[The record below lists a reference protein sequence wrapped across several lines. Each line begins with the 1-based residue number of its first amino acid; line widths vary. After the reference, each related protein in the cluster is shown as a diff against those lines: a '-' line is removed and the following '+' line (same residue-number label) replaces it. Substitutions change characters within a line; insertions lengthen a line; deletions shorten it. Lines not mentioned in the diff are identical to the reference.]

1 MESSWRGRRSTS
13 SCRRQMP
20 EEEAGVSPGTA
31 TTGRRGVGS
40 GGGETYWGVGSG
52 GRRRLRETYGNH
64 V

>member
-40 GGGETYWGVGSG
+40 GE
-52 GRRRLRETYGNH
+52 RRRLRETYGNH

>member
-40 GGGETYWGVGSG
+40 GGGETYWGRGE
-52 GRRRLRETYGNH
+52 RRAAAAAGNLW
-64 V
+64 